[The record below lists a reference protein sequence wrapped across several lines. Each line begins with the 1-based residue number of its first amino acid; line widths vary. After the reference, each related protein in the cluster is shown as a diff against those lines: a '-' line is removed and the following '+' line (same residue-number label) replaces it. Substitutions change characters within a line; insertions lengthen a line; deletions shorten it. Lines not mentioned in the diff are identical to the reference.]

1 MTSKEIGKLGE
12 KIAEDYLRKKRYR
25 ILDKNFLFRIPGH
38 PQKGEIDIVA
48 GPRSNVFDILRGKKE
63 DIIHFIEVKTLSS
76 DRIIFPEEKVNYFK
90 QKKLIK
96 TAEFWLQ
103 KNKIPLNSKW
113 QIDIISI
120 IIDFGTKKA
129 KIKFYKNIVS

>member
-1 MTSKEIGKLGE
+1 KLGE

-48 GPRSNVFDILRGKKE
+48 RPRRNVFDILQGKKE
-63 DIIHFIEVKTLSS
+63 DVIHFIEVKTLSS

-96 TAEFWLQ
+96 TAQFWLQ